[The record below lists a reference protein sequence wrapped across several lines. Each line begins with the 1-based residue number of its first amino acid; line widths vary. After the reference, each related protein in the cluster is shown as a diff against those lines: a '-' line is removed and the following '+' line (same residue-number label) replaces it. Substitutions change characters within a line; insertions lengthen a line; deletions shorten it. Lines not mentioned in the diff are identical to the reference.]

1 MLVSQ
6 MRIALSYGIQSNKII
21 RLENGMI
28 AEFEGNELVNDPEKT
43 EKIDT
48 KEILFGNEID
58 SDINDFV
65 AREREALT
73 QEGFLVIS
81 GMINLKEREI
91 YGDVEIATSGFLPE
105 FGQED
110 EIESIKEEFR
120 QIVNTHLKLKKVD
133 YKDLRQELK
142 NSLSKKILKETK
154 KRPILIPIIIDI
166 SGSNQQIEND

>member
-1 MLVSQ
+1 MPESLSVSINPQ
-6 MRIALSYGIQSNKII
+6 ILPKKNKWTNSFCVETNI
-21 RLENGMI
+21 EM
-28 AEFEGNELVNDPEKT
+28 
-43 EKIDT
+43 EKIGSRVDT

-91 YGDVEIATSGFLPE
+91 YGDTEIATSGFLPE
-105 FGQED
+105 FGQEE
-110 EIESIKEEFR
+110 EIKSIKEEFKE
-120 QIVNTHLKLKKVD
+120 IVNTHLKMRKVD

-142 NSLSKKILKETK
+142 NSLSKKILKDTK

-166 SGSNQQIEND
+166 SGSNQQIDTD